1 MADQQNQALSTG
13 VKAGSLSV
21 QMDAGLH
28 LIHAVLLDLTILR
41 FIHLYRRTGD
51 TTFKHQQ
58 LPIRKDSDFV
68 KQAIQ

>member
-1 MADQQNQALSTG
+1 
-13 VKAGSLSV
+13 
-21 QMDAGLH
+21 MDAGLH